1 MKSKIYLFLLLT
13 FFNASLLYS
22 QSTKFVWGEK
32 EKLEKIK
39 KLQDSTQW
47 DKEMLLGDLNQ
58 IRPKLEQE
66 GMNFG
71 VFPAAKYKQ
80 GLGTGSSAE
89 RNFFGK
95 TLYWNYFFGE
105 KNIVNQEY
113 LKDKK
118 SEVFFAIVILTDT
131 LNFSNEKYNMSYN
144 VVSRNYPD
152 KLGNGILKTKNNSVE
167 YTAFLTGD
175 RKQFALVNLR
185 LFDLDQG
192 RLILIAP
199 QKDGSLRSKQ
209 IKMPLLEFE
218 NINEYVR
225 SVIKEN
231 DVKKFFMD
239 FGNI

>member
-1 MKSKIYLFLLLT
+1 MKNKVYLLVLTTFINIGFLY
-13 FFNASLLYS
+13 A
-22 QSTKFVWGEK
+22 QSAHFTWGEK

-47 DKEMLLGDLNQ
+47 DKEMFLGDLHQ
-58 IRPKLEQE
+58 SRPKLEQD

-71 VFPAAKYKQ
+71 VFPGFKYKQ
-80 GLGTGSSAE
+80 GLGTGTGAE

-95 TLYWNYFFGE
+95 TLYWNHFFSE
-105 KNIVNQEY
+105 ANVVNREY
-113 LKDKK
+113 LGNKN
-118 SEVFFAIVILTDT
+118 SEVFFAIIILTDT
-131 LNFSNEKYNMSYN
+131 LDFSNEKYNMSYN

-152 KLGNGILKTKNNSVE
+152 KLGNGLLKTKNNSIE

-199 QKDGSLRSKQ
+199 QKDGSLRSMQ
-209 IKMPLLEFE
+209 LQMPLTEFE
-218 NINEYVR
+218 TINEYIK
-225 SVIKEN
+225 SVIKEEH
-231 DVKKFFMD
+231 VKKFFLD
-239 FGNI
+239 SGNI

>member
-1 MKSKIYLFLLLT
+1 MKTKISLLLLSLWC
-13 FFNASLLYS
+13 NAGILYA
-22 QSTKFVWGEK
+22 QTEKFVWGEK

-47 DKEMLLGDLNQ
+47 DKEMFQGDLTQ
-58 IRPKLEQE
+58 TRPKLEQD

-71 VFPAAKYKQ
+71 VFPGFKYKQ
-80 GLGTGSSAE
+80 GLGAGTNAE
-89 RNFFGK
+89 RNYFGK

-105 KNIVNQEY
+105 KNNVNQEY
-113 LKDKK
+113 LKDKN
-118 SEVFFAIVILTDT
+118 SEVFFTIVILTDT
-131 LNFSNEKYNMSYN
+131 LDFSNEKYNMAYN

-152 KLGNGILKTKNNSVE
+152 KLGNGLLKTKNNSIE

-199 QKDGSLRSKQ
+199 QKDGSLRSMQ
-209 IKMPLLEFE
+209 LQLPLTEYE
-218 NINEYVR
+218 KINDHIR
-225 SVIKEN
+225 SVIKQDE
-231 DVKKFFMD
+231 VKSFFLAK
-239 FGNI
+239 GNI